1 MRGTSLG
8 GLTGV
13 FILFGLAGAFTFGC
27 VTETIWFEYSVEV
40 SAPDTLE
47 WILWIPHTQI
57 PVAASVPSNVH
68 AIISVEHPD
77 GRYDNIS
84 GRGPVKI
91 AASWSR
97 TIFLFQSVDAAFPY
111 LFSVWRNSSDPA
123 AQIVLFAG
131 TFWSATRL
139 GVIPAGCG
147 GSGLVGDAQEGWGTL
162 GSTHPDCFPG
172 LIPIVLTVGP
182 AAAFWITGSR
192 TLERA
197 LRSNPVRPTNRL

>member
-1 MRGTSLG
+1 MRGTSVG

-13 FILFGLAGAFTFGC
+13 FILFGLASAFTVGC
-27 VTETIWFEYSVEV
+27 VTQTIWFEYRVAV
-40 SAPDTLE
+40 YAPDTLE
-47 WILWIPHTQI
+47 WILWIPHTPI

-68 AIISVEHPD
+68 AIISVDHPD

-84 GRGPVKI
+84 GRGQVKI

-97 TIFLFQSVDAAFPY
+97 TSFIFQRVDGGFPY
-111 LFSVWRNSSDPA
+111 LFRVWRNSSDPS
-123 AQIVLFAG
+123 AQIFLFAG
-131 TFWSATRL
+131 TSWLVTRL

-147 GSGLVGDAQEGWGTL
+147 GSGLVGDAQEGWGPL

-172 LIPIVLTVGP
+172 LIPFVLTIGP
-182 AAAFWITGSR
+182 AAAFWIKGSR

-197 LRSNPVRPTNRL
+197 LRSNPVRPTHRL